1 MPRSVWRA
9 AGALH
14 SCTPDFECY
23 ARTDFATAGGSL
35 LMPPNQKIPETP
47 KEAITGMRDEL
58 DRLES
63 ATWVRDYQ
71 GGATMSAGVAVQ
83 PQAAQSIQAIGLG
96 FTTLAAWRPMNPLKI
111 PSQNARQNIRE
122 PPCSGRRWASPRA
135 SRVLLAV
142 AEASRRPPVV
152 DLSGGYSVHGITLQ
166 TAQRSRP

>member
-71 GGATMSAGVAVQ
+71 GGATMRSGVGVQ
-83 PQAAQSIQAIGLG
+83 QQADQSIQAI
-96 FTTLAAWRPMNPLKI
+96 
-111 PSQNARQNIRE
+111 E
-122 PPCSGRRWASPRA
+122 
-135 SRVLLAV
+135 
-142 AEASRRPPVV
+142 
-152 DLSGGYSVHGITLQ
+152 LSLQ
-166 TAQRSRP
+166 SLTD